1 MPFPIKMSLTLE
13 TFLVT
18 LLFIYAFS
26 FYLLYFLSRLQCSV
40 PKLHPS
46 PEVLASA
53 VRQETSRQPP
63 NRERDQGGEAA
74 PQTQLLQT
82 ALVAAGQRFPNSKG
96 TAHKK
101 NPGCAVIIKPL
112 SLLSPEAT

>member
-26 FYLLYFLSRLQCSV
+26 FYLLYFLSCLQCSV
-40 PKLHPS
+40 PKLHS
-46 PEVLASA
+46 NPEVLAHV
-53 VRQETSRQPP
+53 VRQETSRQPL

-74 PQTQLLQT
+74 SSPDSISADSPSGRWSKVPKQ
-82 ALVAAGQRFPNSKG
+82 QRNRSQKEPRLHCDN
-96 TAHKK
+96 
-101 NPGCAVIIKPL
+101 
-112 SLLSPEAT
+112 

>member
-1 MPFPIKMSLTLE
+1 MSLTLE

-26 FYLLYFLSRLQCSV
+26 FYLLYFLSCLQCSV
-40 PKLHPS
+40 PKLHS
-46 PEVLASA
+46 NPEVLAHV
-53 VRQETSRQPP
+53 VRQETSRQPL
-63 NRERDQGGEAA
+63 NREIDQGGEAA
-74 PQTQLLQT
+74 PQTQFLQT
-82 ALVAAGQRFPNSKG
+82 ALVAAGQRFPSSKG

-101 NPGCAVIIKPL
+101 NPGCTVIIKPL